1 MGTKLNPGD
10 YDCYEKAEPTEELF
24 TLRAKDSDA
33 SVIVKMWAFFRMQQI
48 NAGLRPESD
57 RAQVSEAIACATRM
71 EIWNREYKNREE
83 FLSLKFDAKG
93 QPTTGQHSITESGD
107 TNTYGVTKP

>member
-1 MGTKLNPGD
+1 MGTKLNPGEF
-10 YDCYEKAEPTEELF
+10 DCYSKAEPNEELF

-33 SVIVKMWAFFRMQQI
+33 SILVKMWAFFRMQQI

-57 RAQVSEAIACATRM
+57 RAQVSEAMRCATRM
-71 EIWNREYKNREE
+71 EIWHTAYIQREKH
-83 FLSLKFDAKG
+83 LSLEYDNNG
-93 QPTTGQHSITESGD
+93 VPTTGPNSSIAAGN